1 MTEVIIEYF
10 WKQRSSPSVDMHSLV
25 LQIAVDWL
33 SEMTGRATKDMD
45 QFKINIARWKKPVRL
60 QIYNILK
67 DMHFH
72 RHLFETVKRLK
83 EFRGDKGGGYIKYSH
98 FIEQSTFLGGT
109 AVVNI

>member
-1 MTEVIIEYF
+1 
-10 WKQRSSPSVDMHSLV
+10 
-25 LQIAVDWL
+25 
-33 SEMTGRATKDMD
+33 
-45 QFKINIARWKKPVRL
+45 
-60 QIYNILK
+60 
-67 DMHFH
+67 MHFH